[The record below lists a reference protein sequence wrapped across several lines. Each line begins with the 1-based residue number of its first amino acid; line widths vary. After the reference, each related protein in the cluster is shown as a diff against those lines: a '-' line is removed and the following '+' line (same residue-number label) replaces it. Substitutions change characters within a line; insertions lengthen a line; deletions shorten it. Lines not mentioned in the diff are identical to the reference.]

1 MNGALGLSP
10 APRVGFVMFAGL
22 FVLTVGLYL
31 VALRPTVVGDLVP
44 FISYFAETG
53 GLRKG
58 APVWIGG
65 VEVGTVQN
73 VGFADAE
80 MRAALK
86 KEIVVTLAIGRQ
98 FRDRI
103 REDAVCRVKTRGL
116 LGEKYVTIKA
126 GTALSD
132 EVPIGGVI
140 RSEEASDI
148 TDVMTTAGE
157 TVETTAVEA
166 ALLLKELRRIVT
178 EVEKKEGTLGKIL
191 LSDEFYRD
199 MFARIDRI
207 VEELS
212 QELTALNSTLKNE
225 IGAFRTGLGDSLARV
240 EHEVVMTT
248 EDVRETSARLRSEL
262 AEVGALAREVREGR
276 GAAGMLV
283 RDDAFARDLGEAVR
297 SLGDTAERIASVFKK
312 IDDGEGTMGLLV
324 NDPEAY
330 MSLRDLFEG
339 IQASWLLHRAVR
351 EAEATGREL
360 RIERRREA
368 EKGE

>member
-1 MNGALGLSP
+1 MNGSLGLSP

-22 FVLTVGLYL
+22 FVLTTGLYL

-44 FISYFAETG
+44 FTAYFAETG
-53 GLRKG
+53 GLRNG

-73 VGFADAE
+73 VGFTDAE
-80 MRAALK
+80 KRAALK

-98 FRDRI
+98 FLERI

-126 GTALSD
+126 GTAASAA
-132 EVPIGGVI
+132 VPIGGMI
-140 RSEEASDI
+140 PSEEASDI
-148 TDVMTTAGE
+148 TDVVTTAGE

-166 ALLLKELRRIVT
+166 ALLLKELRRLVS

-191 LSDEFYRD
+191 LSDELYRD
-199 MFARIDRI
+199 LFARIDRI

-212 QELTALNSTLKNE
+212 EELATLNSTLKTE
-225 IGAFRTGLGDSLARV
+225 IGAFRTSLDDSVTSVEKEVALTAGDL
-240 EHEVVMTT
+240 
-248 EDVRETSARLRSEL
+248 RETSARLRGEL
-262 AEVGALAREVREGR
+262 AEVGALAKEVRSGR
-276 GAAGMLV
+276 GVAGMLV
-283 RDDAFARDLGEAVR
+283 GDEALAQNLSETAR
-297 SLGDTAERIASVFKK
+297 SLKDATERLASVLRK

-330 MSLRDLFEG
+330 VSLRDLFEG
-339 IQASWLLHRAVR
+339 VQESWLMHRAIR
-351 EAEATGREL
+351 EAEATGRAL

-368 EKGE
+368 GKGE

>member
-1 MNGALGLSP
+1 
-10 APRVGFVMFAGL
+10 
-22 FVLTVGLYL
+22 
-31 VALRPTVVGDLVP
+31 
-44 FISYFAETG
+44 
-53 GLRKG
+53 
-58 APVWIGG
+58 
-65 VEVGTVQN
+65 
-73 VGFADAE
+73 
-80 MRAALK
+80 
-86 KEIVVTLAIGRQ
+86 
-98 FRDRI
+98 
-103 REDAVCRVKTRGL
+103 
-116 LGEKYVTIKA
+116 
-126 GTALSD
+126 
-132 EVPIGGVI
+132 
-140 RSEEASDI
+140 
-148 TDVMTTAGE
+148 
-157 TVETTAVEA
+157 
-166 ALLLKELRRIVT
+166 
-178 EVEKKEGTLGKIL
+178 
-191 LSDEFYRD
+191 
-199 MFARIDRI
+199 
-207 VEELS
+207 
-212 QELTALNSTLKNE
+212 
-225 IGAFRTGLGDSLARV
+225 
-240 EHEVVMTT
+240 MTT